1 MKLNL
6 SWDGKAAGKQTNK
19 EGDMNG
25 DQGAKQILGFWK
37 ASWETYLKTV
47 KAAEEQ
53 GDRMLDLMLKQ
64 SDALHDEG
72 RKLAKQWV
80 ENARETSKTY
90 LSAIEQNVRRIDD
103 ILEVRAGKE

>member
-6 SWDGKAAGKQTNK
+6 PSDGKAEGRQTNK

-25 DQGAKQILGFWK
+25 DQAAKQMMGFWK

-72 RKLAKQWV
+72 RKLVRQWV
-80 ENARETSKTY
+80 DNAKEISKTY
-90 LSAIEQNVRRIDD
+90 LSAIEQNVKRIDD
-103 ILEVRAGKE
+103 IFEGREGKE